1 MNTTPSR
8 TAAIDGPA
16 IAFSGLCFIHC
27 LILPVLSA
35 GLPSLGV
42 LAEAEWLHKAFVFA
56 ALPFSLIALAS
67 KRTSLIS
74 GGLIVIGFSLL
85 VAGAFVEALHDYET
99 LLTVTGAIV
108 LASGHLFRW
117 VGTAASG
124 QS

>member
-1 MNTTPSR
+1 MSTTPSR
-8 TAAIDGPA
+8 SAVIDAPA

-42 LAEAEWLHKAFVFA
+42 LAEAEWLHKGFVFA

-67 KRTSLIS
+67 KQTSLIA
-74 GGLIVIGFSLL
+74 GGLIVVGFSLL

-99 LLTVTGAIV
+99 LLTVAGAIV
-108 LASGHLFRW
+108 LASGHVFHW
-117 VGTAASG
+117 VRANAPG

>member
-1 MNTTPSR
+1 MSTPSR
-8 TAAIDGPA
+8 SVVIDAPA

-27 LILPVLSA
+27 LILPVISA

-42 LAEAEWLHKAFVFA
+42 LAEAEWLHKGFVFA

-67 KRTSLIS
+67 KQTSLIA
-74 GGLIVIGFSLL
+74 GGLIVVGFSLL

-99 LLTVTGAIV
+99 MLTVAGAIV
-108 LASGHLFRW
+108 LASGHVFRW
-117 VGTAASG
+117 VRANAPG